1 MIDFYPEGWLID
13 TIGNRLSM
21 QNPATLAQASHDEKI
36 LEARALVCD
45 GEHNLVVDLGCMKGI
60 ISREDGAIGIKEGLV
75 RDIAVISRVN
85 RPVCFTITG
94 FKKDQNGHT
103 YATLSRKNAQ
113 IKCMNQYIKVCK
125 IGDVINILWNSN
137 KNYIIWSICR
147 YRLWNS
153 FAFAD
158 RYDFNFKN
166 RAPKRE
172 IFGWN
177 GYKSGN
183 QVY

>member
-103 YATLSRKNAQ
+103 YATLSRK
-113 IKCMNQYIKVCK
+113 KC
-125 IGDVINILWNSN
+125 SN
-137 KNYIIWSICR
+137 KVHESI
-147 YRLWNS
+147 YKRL
-153 FAFAD
+153 
-158 RYDFNFKN
+158 
-166 RAPKRE
+166 
-172 IFGWN
+172 
-177 GYKSGN
+177 
-183 QVY
+183 